1 MFEAGRGIMPEISDG
16 ERCALDEAGPLLRYA
31 AEHVKDLDPD
41 LPLAIAE
48 ARQAAATAQWSPQI
62 SQRFWNAF
70 AKLCDQVQPVT
81 MDSLEAAERK
91 LPVPRWLRFFDLNPK
106 SIAERS
112 SRRYLMILF
121 MLLGLILP
129 IQLYVWTCSNLSKKI
144 DDLVASQR
152 TQYATLVQEFNRLDI
167 ETKTIQPDKWST
179 EQQAKA
185 SRIIDDASA
194 ALDAVDRINAEAYLL
209 QRISTGARNPFPELA
224 RPTTGQW
231 YDYYNSAAD
240 AVSKTQLQV
249 VEIQEKANLIV
260 GVLGAYILPIL
271 FGAIGAVAYIIRTIS
286 EQIRASTF
294 STSSPTRHVMRAA
307 LGAMAGLVV
316 GLFSDLSTKFSLS
329 PLALAFLAGYGVEA
343 LFSMFD
349 GFIAKFK

>member
-1 MFEAGRGIMPEISDG
+1 MQSREGVMPDISES

-48 ARQAAATAQWSPQI
+48 ARQAAAAAQWSPQI

-81 MDSLEAAERK
+81 MDSLKAAERK
-91 LPVPRWLRFFDLNPK
+91 LPVPRWLRFLDLGQK

-112 SRRYLMILF
+112 SRRYLMLLF
-121 MLLGLILP
+121 VLLALILP
-129 IQLYVWTCSNLSKKI
+129 IQLYVWTCTNLSKKI
-144 DDLVASQR
+144 DDLVAAQR

-167 ETKTIQPDKWST
+167 ETKPIPAEKWSS

-185 SRIIDDASA
+185 SKIVDASSA
-194 ALDAVDRINAEAYLL
+194 IRDSVDRINAEAYLL
-209 QRISTGARNPFPELA
+209 QRVSTGARDGFPA
-224 RPTTGQW
+224 PKRPESSQW
-231 YDYYNSAAD
+231 YDYYNSAAE
-240 AVSKTQLQV
+240 AVSTTQLRI
-249 VEIQEKANLIV
+249 VEIQEKAGLIV

-286 EQIRASTF
+286 EQIRSSTF
-294 STSSPTRHVMRAA
+294 SSSSPTRHIMRAA